1 MSRLALVLAALTLG
15 ACATQGAAPA
25 AAPSPASAPSRPA
38 ASAVVAAP
46 TKPAAVNPVGSFEFN
61 TEVNGSPMKGNLRIA
76 GTPGR
81 YTGSM
86 TSDITPELPITS
98 IAVDGQAMKLVMDT
112 PNGAATINIAF
123 TGDNFTGNW
132 ELGGASGPLTGKRV
146 K

>member
-1 MSRLALVLAALTLG
+1 MSRYALVFAALTLG
-15 ACATQGAAPA
+15 ACATPGAA
-25 AAPSPASAPSRPA
+25 PASAPSPA
-38 ASAVVAAP
+38 TATAVAAAP
-46 TKPAAVNPVGSFEFN
+46 AKPAAVNPVGSFEFN

-76 GTPGR
+76 GTPGS
-81 YTGSM
+81 YSGSM

-98 IAVDGQAMKLVMDT
+98 IVVDGQTMKLVMDT

>member
-1 MSRLALVLAALTLG
+1 MSRIALVLATLTLG

-25 AAPSPASAPSRPA
+25 AAPSPASAPSAP
-38 ASAVVAAP
+38 SAVAAAP
-46 TKPAAVNPVGSFEFN
+46 AKSAAVNPVGTFEFN
-61 TEVNGSPMKGNLRIA
+61 TEVNGSPMKGNIRIA
-76 GTPGR
+76 GTPGN
-81 YTGSM
+81 YSGSM

-98 IAVDGQAMKLVMDT
+98 IAVDGQTMKLAMDT

-123 TGDNFTGNW
+123 TGDTFTGNW